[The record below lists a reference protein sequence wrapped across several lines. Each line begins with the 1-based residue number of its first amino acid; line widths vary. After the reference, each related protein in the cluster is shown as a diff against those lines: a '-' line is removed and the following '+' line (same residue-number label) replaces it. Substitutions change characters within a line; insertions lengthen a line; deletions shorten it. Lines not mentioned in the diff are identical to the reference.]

1 MARVYLYLGSAP
13 AGEDCV
19 QVRPDV
25 DYWPAMLAE
34 VRRYVQA
41 LRAVYGPEP
50 DGALITI
57 KRESHDFGSYVEAV
71 VTFDDDNEEA
81 AAYAY
86 RVEAGLEYWP
96 RAAA

>member
-1 MARVYLYLGSAP
+1 MARDYLYLGSAP

-34 VRRYVQA
+34 TRRYVEA
-41 LRAVYGPEP
+41 LRAHYGPEP
-50 DGALITI
+50 AGARLLI
-57 KRESHDFGSYVEAV
+57 KRESHDFGSYCEAV
-71 VTFDDDNEEA
+71 IEFEDRIDEA
-81 AAYAY
+81 AEYAF